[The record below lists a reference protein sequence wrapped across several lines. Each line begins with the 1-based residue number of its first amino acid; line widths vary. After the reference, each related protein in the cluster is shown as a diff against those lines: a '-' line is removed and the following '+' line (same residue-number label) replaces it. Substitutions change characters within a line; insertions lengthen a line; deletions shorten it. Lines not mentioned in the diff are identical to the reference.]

1 MQLEVY
7 ELDMT
12 LKANVVSWE
21 LTTRT
26 SSAILGVGNEKPE
39 CITQIKS

>member
-21 LTTRT
+21 LTPRT
-26 SSAILGVGNEKPE
+26 SRAILGFGNKTPE